1 MVTWLRL
8 ITDTETESRIK
19 GKVLRIALV
28 TCSVM
33 GVKTRMKANCSF
45 LVGKDLETSLVLE
58 L

>member
-1 MVTWLRL
+1 MNWLKL
-8 ITDTETESRIK
+8 ITDTETKSRIK

-28 TCSVM
+28 TGSVM

-45 LVGKDLETSLVLE
+45 MLGKDLETFLVLE